1 MALSHRPKK
10 AIAKEWRS
18 RRSLKKVMV
27 KKRKIF
33 EHIQELGKILDLK
46 FLTPKSLVT
55 SSLFSHE
62 MSRFPNENR
71 HQKFQVPKFFLVT
84 STAFKHFFKSKIYSK
99 KR

>member
-1 MALSHRPKK
+1 
-10 AIAKEWRS
+10 
-18 RRSLKKVMV
+18 MV

-55 SSLFSHE
+55 PLLFSHE

-84 STAFKHFFKSKIYSK
+84 STAFKHSLRVKYTQKSVK
-99 KR
+99 KL